1 MNHHSRPCSYEGSED
16 ISLLW
21 IIGPPILHSRQLSSF
36 IGGYPPGGVRNG
48 ANLVLKAGNGELN
61 SQKNGLATR
70 YFPIKQAFISLPD
83 VNYLAVANLQWV
95 LIS

>member
-1 MNHHSRPCSYEGSED
+1 M
-16 ISLLW
+16 
-21 IIGPPILHSRQLSSF
+21 
-36 IGGYPPGGVRNG
+36 
-48 ANLVLKAGNGELN
+48 VLKAGNGELN